1 MAKVYLSLGSN
12 LGDRQANMQAAID
25 RFPAA
30 GIQLRRVSPVYETE
44 PVDYLDQPS
53 FLNLVVEVET
63 ELAPSDLLSQTT
75 AIEKELGRVRNV
87 PKGPRTIDIDI
98 LFYDEAVIETPTLTI
113 PHPRVAERRFV
124 LVPLNDLEPNLRHP
138 VTKQTVQELL
148 SIARP
153 QNMAIRIN

>member
-30 GIQLRRVSPVYETE
+30 GIQLLRVSPVYETE

-63 ELAPSDLLSQTT
+63 ELAPSDLLSQTA
-75 AIEKELGRVRNV
+75 AIEKELGRVRNI

-148 SIARP
+148 SIAPP

>member
-98 LFYDEAVIETPTLTI
+98 LFYDQAVIETPTLTI